1 MKKIGQI
8 TWIAYL
14 NFGSSLQAFALQY
27 TLKKLGYDGEVI
39 DDLNVI
45 RSQCTKVEYYYMR
58 LKQLIRHP
66 QQFVRYKKKE
76 GMYRNFAK
84 RHIPINS
91 GWRSYEELDDRYDAY
106 VCGSDQI
113 WSPLRVE
120 NPNINLAYYFAAFG
134 RKPKVAYAPSLGTRT
149 GSERYAETVRPWLAE
164 FRAISVREADGAR
177 ILENVTG
184 LHDIPVVAD
193 PTLLLTREEYLPI
206 CAQRMETRPYMLA
219 YLLTYNVEYL
229 QYITKLATDA
239 GLKLLIL
246 GDDLRLRKW
255 GDRNITAGPSEFLSL
270 IANAEAVAT
279 DSFHGS
285 IFTLQFARPLL
296 CLKRFSDT
304 SRSNQNSRIEN
315 LFAMLG
321 IPANRFFGEQDLHRV
336 DAVPMQHV
344 TDPVRA
350 RWQTYSN
357 QSVQYLKSA
366 LHYALE
372 S

>member
-1 MKKIGQI
+1 
-8 TWIAYL
+8 
-14 NFGSSLQAFALQY
+14 
-27 TLKKLGYDGEVI
+27 
-39 DDLNVI
+39 
-45 RSQCTKVEYYYMR
+45 
-58 LKQLIRHP
+58 
-66 QQFVRYKKKE
+66 
-76 GMYRNFAK
+76 
-84 RHIPINS
+84 
-91 GWRSYEELDDRYDAY
+91 
-106 VCGSDQI
+106 
-113 WSPLRVE
+113 
-120 NPNINLAYYFAAFG
+120 
-134 RKPKVAYAPSLGTRT
+134 
-149 GSERYAETVRPWLAE
+149 
-164 FRAISVREADGAR
+164 VREADGAR

-184 LHDIPVVAD
+184 MHDIPVVAD
-193 PTLLLTREEYLPI
+193 PTLLLTREEYMPL

-219 YLLTYNVEYL
+219 YLLTYNAEYL

-255 GDRNITAGPSEFLSL
+255 SDRNITAGPAEFLSL
-270 IANAEAVAT
+270 IANAEAVVT

-321 IPANRFFGEQDLHRV
+321 IPDNRFFGEQDLHRV

-344 TDPVRA
+344 TDQVRA